1 MQRDVRRVH
10 EGVGRGCQRLC
21 LTKVRE
27 DMTIPQQL
35 SNKRRIQHSFVRH
48 SNIGELLQEAERERE
63 EGDGGDAEQKSTI
76 FGATCNLIN
85 AIIGAAVVGMPY
97 AMKQTG
103 LGSGLIMIIVCAFL
117 TEKSL
122 RLLIETAKHVGV
134 SSYELLLESC
144 FGRIG
149 FVFISLNM
157 LIMSYGALVGYLLV
171 IKDTLPILMGIHPS
185 NDTMRIVIMTLASLT
200 ICLPLSSQRDVAHLA
215 KTSKLSVLFDIILV
229 NTAGTRCAV

>member
-1 MQRDVRRVH
+1 
-10 EGVGRGCQRLC
+10 
-21 LTKVRE
+21 
-27 DMTIPQQL
+27 MTIPLLL
-35 SNKRRIQHSFVRH
+35 SNKRRIQHSSGRH
-48 SNIGELLQEAERERE
+48 TRIGEASQEDEREKE
-63 EGDGGDAEQKSTI
+63 EEYEGDAEQKSTVL
-76 FGATCNLIN
+76 GATCNLIN
-85 AIIGAAVVGMPY
+85 AIIGAAVVGIPY

-134 SSYELLLESC
+134 SSYELLFESC

-149 FVFISLNM
+149 FTFISLNM

-185 NDTMRIVIMTLASLT
+185 NDTKRIVIVILASLA

-215 KTSKLSVLFDIILV
+215 KTSKLSVIFDIILV
-229 NTAGTRCAV
+229 NTAGVTSYLV

>member
-1 MQRDVRRVH
+1 VH
-10 EGVGRGCQRLC
+10 EVVGRGCQRLC
-21 LTKVRE
+21 LTNILE
-27 DMTIPQQL
+27 DMTIPQQV
-35 SNKRRIQHSFVRH
+35 SNKRRIPQSFVRH
-48 SNIGELLQEAERERE
+48 SNIGESLQEAEREE
-63 EGDGGDAEQKSTI
+63 EEEGDAEQKSTI

-149 FVFISLNM
+149 FLFISLNM

-185 NDTMRIVIMTLASLT
+185 NDTMRIVIMTLASLA

-229 NTAGTRCAV
+229 NTAGTRCVV